1 MNAMI
6 EIDKKQLTA
15 LILAGG
21 KSSRM
26 EGNDKGLLQ
35 INNKYI
41 IQYLHSLAEKFC
53 TDVLVNVN
61 KNVDQYN
68 RPWVQYMR
76 RFNDWVSRAFSW
88 NVYRVT

>member
-53 TDVLVNVN
+53 TNLMSAYLSATKLLTSPNIVENFPATNVSY
-61 KNVDQYN
+61 QIRY
-68 RPWVQYMR
+68 Q
-76 RFNDWVSRAFSW
+76 
-88 NVYRVT
+88 